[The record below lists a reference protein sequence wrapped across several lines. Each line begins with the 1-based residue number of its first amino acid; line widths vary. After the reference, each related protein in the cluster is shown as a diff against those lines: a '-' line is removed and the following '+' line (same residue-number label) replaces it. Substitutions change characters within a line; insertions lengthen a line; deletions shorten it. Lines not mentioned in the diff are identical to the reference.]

1 MRYSRTM
8 PYYSGRSSVITAL
21 AVAGA
26 FTASLLGTAPSADA
40 AAITFTASG
49 TGSSGPLAAS
59 AQFTTS
65 AGQIQIVLSN
75 TLAANVISS
84 AGQAVSDL
92 IFTLSNPVGTLG
104 TTSATGQQGNI
115 SASNV
120 VTYVAGSPGRFIGVG
135 GGTFSATGSTITLE
149 AIGGGRASEM
159 IAPFVA
165 NGGTF
170 SNLNAGFNNFIP
182 YTIGP
187 ATFTLALSGI
197 TANTTVTS
205 ANFSFGTGPD
215 TSLPGT
221 PGTPTPPVPE
231 PASLALLGGALVG
244 FGLLRYRTQV

>member
-1 MRYSRTM
+1 MIEQCRIIGEDRRLSPPWRW
-8 PYYSGRSSVITAL
+8 L
-21 AVAGA
+21 
-26 FTASLLGTAPSADA
+26 APSQPRCSA
-40 AAITFTASG
+40 
-49 TGSSGPLAAS
+49 PLQVPTPQQLPS
-59 AQFTTS
+59 RQ
-65 AGQIQIVLSN
+65 AGQVRTDHWQQALNSRPVPVKSIVYRIPWLPD
-75 TLAANVISS
+75 AIRS

-149 AIGGGRASEM
+149 AIGGGQPSEM

-170 SNLNAGFNNFIP
+170 SNLNAGFDNFIP

-197 TANTTVTS
+197 TARHDSNIC
-205 ANFSFGTGPD
+205 
-215 TSLPGT
+215 
-221 PGTPTPPVPE
+221 E
-231 PASLALLGGALVG
+231 LLVWH
-244 FGLLRYRTQV
+244 